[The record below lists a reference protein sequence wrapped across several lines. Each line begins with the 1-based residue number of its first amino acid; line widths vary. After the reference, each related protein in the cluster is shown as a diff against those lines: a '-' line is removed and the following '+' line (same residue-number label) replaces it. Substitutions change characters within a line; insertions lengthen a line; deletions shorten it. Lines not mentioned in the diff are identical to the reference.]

1 MNKADRNLIIQAV
14 TKFAA
19 GVIIT
24 ALLLFVPAGTLN
36 YINAR
41 LFMCI
46 LFIPMF
52 IAGVILMIKNP
63 ALLRKR
69 LGVKENEGE
78 QRSVVIAGALMF
90 ICGFVTAGLD
100 YRFQWLVLPQWLV
113 ITASVIF
120 LSAYLLYAEVL
131 RENAYLSRT
140 VEIQQNQKVID
151 TGLYGIVRHPM
162 YAVTILLFL
171 SAPLVLGSLFA
182 FVIFLIYPFITVKRI
197 KNEERLLTNGLP
209 GYSEYMQKVRY
220 RIIPFIW

>member
-63 ALLRKR
+63 ALLRKD
-69 LGVKENEGE
+69 
-78 QRSVVIAGALMF
+78 SV
-90 ICGFVTAGLD
+90 
-100 YRFQWLVLPQWLV
+100 
-113 ITASVIF
+113 
-120 LSAYLLYAEVL
+120 
-131 RENAYLSRT
+131 
-140 VEIQQNQKVID
+140 
-151 TGLYGIVRHPM
+151 
-162 YAVTILLFL
+162 
-171 SAPLVLGSLFA
+171 
-182 FVIFLIYPFITVKRI
+182 
-197 KNEERLLTNGLP
+197 
-209 GYSEYMQKVRY
+209 
-220 RIIPFIW
+220 